1 MSASSLEGGGA
12 EDGLHGKHGVMF
24 SCALPAVSKMPSML
38 FLPAS
43 HLSRRTITGVLAL
56 WLCVVAA
63 GVWAPLARAHM
74 AAQGGERLCSG
85 EVVPQWAP
93 NPVAHAE
100 HGDAGALHHLID
112 CPLCLPVLAPPPGV
126 HSSPQHAAPQLVP
139 PEPVATAHMAM
150 PGQWPPAR
158 GPPV

>member
-1 MSASSLEGGGA
+1 
-12 EDGLHGKHGVMF
+12 
-24 SCALPAVSKMPSML
+24 ML
-38 FLPAS
+38 FLLAS

-63 GVWAPLARAHM
+63 GVWAPLARAHT
-74 AAQGGERLCSG
+74 AAQGVERLCSG
-85 EVVPQWAP
+85 AIVAQWAP
-93 NPVAHAE
+93 NPVTHTE
-100 HGDAGALHHLID
+100 HGDAAALHHLID

-126 HSSPQHAAPQLVP
+126 HSSPQPAAPQLVP
-139 PEPVATAHMAM
+139 LEPVKTAHMAM